1 MPTDEAHSK
10 PAEGPDSAPVDR
22 AHLARY
28 TRGDERLEREILD
41 LFVAHLP
48 VTLAA
53 LRGAATDRDWF
64 VSSHTLKGSAAA
76 VGAWRVAALAS
87 DAEKLAAGAGRETRA
102 AAIEGLEAAARE
114 VEAYVAAALP
124 PVTP

>member
-1 MPTDEAHSK
+1 MSTKKEFPGSE
-10 PAEGPDSAPVDR
+10 EGAGLAPVDR

-28 TRGDERLEREILD
+28 TRGDERLEREVLD
-41 LFVAHLP
+41 LFVAHVP
-48 VTLAA
+48 VTLAQ
-53 LRGAATDRDWF
+53 LRTATTERDWF

-76 VGAWRVAALAS
+76 VGAWRVAALAR
-87 DAEKLAAGAGRETRA
+87 DAEKLADAGSEERA

-124 PVTP
+124 PVGA

>member
-1 MPTDEAHSK
+1 MSTDKTFPS
-10 PAEGPDSAPVDR
+10 PGLAPVDR

-28 TRGDERLEREILD
+28 TRGDERLEREVLD
-41 LFVAHLP
+41 LFIAHVP
-48 VTLAA
+48 RTLAQ
-53 LRGAATDRDWF
+53 LRAATTERDWF

-87 DAEKLAAGAGRETRA
+87 DAEKLADAKSDERA
-102 AAIEGLEAAARE
+102 AVIAGLEAAARE

-124 PVTP
+124 PVTA